1 MSIVAQVPDDVLERV
16 ARGERVLV
24 RRGRKAVAAIVSLA
38 DLKAIEIRTVRPT
51 KAEVEAIRAARREK
65 GPAIRAEDLFR
76 ELGV

>member
-1 MSIVAQVPDDVLERV
+1 MSTVAQVPDDVLERV

>member
-1 MSIVAQVPDDVLERV
+1 VSIVAQVPDDVLERV